1 MEDNNITTTDVSAE
15 ASAKAEQE
23 TLTASAEEA
32 TETAPPAGGSDIA
45 SKIKSGKRKKSKQK
59 VTKGKIFIN
68 STYNNTI
75 ISVTDISGNVIAWGS
90 AGKAGFKGSKKS
102 TPYAGGK
109 TMEDVLARVKD
120 RGLQEVDIFIKG
132 IGSGR
137 EQAIRA
143 LLGAGLTVL
152 TIKDRTPTP
161 HGGVRPKKVRRV

>member
-1 MEDNNITTTDVSAE
+1 MKLEEDITTESAAE
-15 ASAKAEQE
+15 TPAAS
-23 TLTASAEEA
+23 EA
-32 TETAPPAGGSDIA
+32 TTATAEVA
-45 SKIKSGKRKKSKQK
+45 SKIKGSKKKRSKIK
-59 VTKGKIFIN
+59 IPKGKIFIN

-75 ISVTDISGNVIAWGS
+75 IAATDPLGNVFAWGS

-109 TMEDVLARVKD
+109 TMEDVLVRIKD
-120 RGLQEVDIFIKG
+120 RGLTEVEIFIKG

-137 EQAIRA
+137 ESAIRA
-143 LLGAGLTVL
+143 LQASGLTVL

>member
-1 MEDNNITTTDVSAE
+1 MADETTTTEELKTEATTTPETTDV
-15 ASAKAEQE
+15 
-23 TLTASAEEA
+23 
-32 TETAPPAGGSDIA
+32 A
-45 SKIKSGKRKKSKQK
+45 SKIKSGKKKKSKAK
-59 VTKGKIFIN
+59 LTKGKIFIN

-75 ISVTDISGNVIAWGS
+75 VSVTDTVGNVVAWGS

-109 TMEDVLARVKD
+109 TMEDVLARIKD

-137 EQAIRA
+137 ESAIRA
-143 LLGAGLTVL
+143 LQASGLTVL

-161 HGGVRPKKVRRV
+161 HGGVRQKKVRRV

>member
-1 MEDNNITTTDVSAE
+1 MYNEEDITTQSASDTDVAAQVSAE
-15 ASAKAEQE
+15 LAASAQ
-23 TLTASAEEA
+23 ASG
-32 TETAPPAGGSDIA
+32 TAPKIKGSKKKR
-45 SKIKSGKRKKSKQK
+45 SKIKIP
-59 VTKGKIFIN
+59 KGKIFIN

-75 ISVTDISGNVIAWGS
+75 ISVTDTAGNVVAWGS

-109 TMEDVLARVKD
+109 TMEDVLARIKD

-137 EQAIRA
+137 ESAIRA
-143 LLGAGLTVL
+143 LQASGLTVL

-161 HGGVRPKKVRRV
+161 HGGVRQKKVRRV

>member
-1 MEDNNITTTDVSAE
+1 MILEEEITTQSAETPAASDSTTTDVA
-15 ASAKAEQE
+15 AKIK
-23 TLTASAEEA
+23 
-32 TETAPPAGGSDIA
+32 GSKKKR
-45 SKIKSGKRKKSKQK
+45 SKIKIP
-59 VTKGKIFIN
+59 KGKIFIN

-75 ISVTDISGNVIAWGS
+75 IAATDPLGNVFAWGS

-109 TMEDVLARVKD
+109 TMEDVLARIKD
-120 RGLQEVDIFIKG
+120 RGLTEVEIFIKG

-137 EQAIRA
+137 ESAIRA
-143 LLGAGLTVL
+143 LQASGLTVL

>member
-1 MEDNNITTTDVSAE
+1 MSDNITTSEEEIKTEAPAPAE
-15 ASAKAEQE
+15 ATADISA
-23 TLTASAEEA
+23 
-32 TETAPPAGGSDIA
+32 
-45 SKIKSGKRKKSKQK
+45 KIKSSKKKKSKAK

-68 STYNNTI
+68 SSYNNTI
-75 ISVTDISGNVIAWGS
+75 VSVTDTAGNVITWGS

-109 TMEDVLARVKD
+109 TMEDVLARTKD

-137 EQAIRA
+137 ESAIRA
-143 LLGAGLTVL
+143 IQGSGLTVL

-161 HGGVRPKKVRRV
+161 HGGVRQKKVRRV

>member
-1 MEDNNITTTDVSAE
+1 MENDTTTTEDISTSNMSASDLVSAE
-15 ASAKAEQE
+15 FAAKAE
-23 TLTASAEEA
+23 A
-32 TETAPPAGGSDIA
+32 TTDIA
-45 SKIKSGKRKKSKQK
+45 TKIKGGKKKKNKIK

-75 ISVTDISGNVIAWGS
+75 VSVTDLTGNVIAWGS

-109 TMEDVLARVKD
+109 TMEDVLSRVKD

>member
-1 MEDNNITTTDVSAE
+1 MAEDTTTTEQLDTTAAAPAATDVSA
-15 ASAKAEQE
+15 
-23 TLTASAEEA
+23 
-32 TETAPPAGGSDIA
+32 
-45 SKIKSGKRKKSKQK
+45 KIKGGKKKKSKAK
-59 VTKGKIFIN
+59 LSKGKIFIN

-75 ISVTDISGNVIAWGS
+75 ISVTDTVGNVVVWGS

-109 TMEDVLARVKD
+109 TMEDVLARVKE

-137 EQAIRA
+137 ESAIRA
-143 LLGAGLTVL
+143 LQASGLTVL

-161 HGGVRPKKVRRV
+161 HGGVRQKKVRRV

>member
-1 MEDNNITTTDVSAE
+1 MAEELQTTTTE
-15 ASAKAEQE
+15 P
-23 TLTASAEEA
+23 EA
-32 TETAPPAGGSDIA
+32 TAAVTPVVSDIA
-45 SKIKSGKRKKSKQK
+45 SKIKGGKKKKNKQK
-59 VTKGKIFIN
+59 LPKGKIFIN

-75 ISVTDISGNVIAWGS
+75 ISVTDGTGNVVAWGS
-90 AGKAGFKGSKKS
+90 AGRAGFKGSKKS
-102 TPYAGGK
+102 TPYAGGR

-152 TIKDRTPTP
+152 SIKDRTPTP
-161 HGGVRPKKVRRV
+161 HGGVRQKKVRRV

>member
-1 MEDNNITTTDVSAE
+1 MKLEEEITTESAAE
-15 ASAKAEQE
+15 TPAAS
-23 TLTASAEEA
+23 EA
-32 TETAPPAGGSDIA
+32 TTATAEVA
-45 SKIKSGKRKKSKQK
+45 SKIKGSKKKRSKIK
-59 VTKGKIFIN
+59 IPKGKIFIN

-75 ISVTDISGNVIAWGS
+75 IAATDPLGNVFAWGS

-109 TMEDVLARVKD
+109 TMEDVLVRIKD
-120 RGLQEVDIFIKG
+120 RGLTEVEIFIKG

-137 EQAIRA
+137 ESAIRA
-143 LLGAGLTVL
+143 LQASGLTVL